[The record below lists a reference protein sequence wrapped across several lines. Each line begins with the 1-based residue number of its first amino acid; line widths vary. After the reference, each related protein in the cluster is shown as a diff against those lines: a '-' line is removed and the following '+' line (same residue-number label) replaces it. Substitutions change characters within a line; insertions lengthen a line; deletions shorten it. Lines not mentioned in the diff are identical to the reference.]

1 MIVLNLSN
9 HDRFL
14 LFSPKHK
21 MRAGYHRSP
30 ATVRESPETISK
42 GEAMLETPTK
52 TKSKITDKFMS
63 FVDGAFVDIAG
74 ADCEDNIN
82 PADGSSIGK
91 TYLMTT
97 EQAEAA
103 IQSAVKAFESW
114 RATPA
119 PKRAK
124 VFAQFQRILED
135 RKQELAEA
143 LTAEEG
149 KRLPEALG
157 EVQKAINIVEFMVG
171 EGRRFGGR
179 TIPSEM
185 ENTLA
190 YTVRQ
195 PLGTVGLIT
204 PWNFPVAIPVWKIVP
219 ALIAGNTAIFKP
231 ASNTTK
237 TACMLVEMMHDAGLP
252 PGVLQLTI
260 GRGST
265 VGDLIVNHPKIAA
278 LSFTG
283 SNQVGQRLYSD
294 GAKRGIKV
302 QCEMGGK
309 NPIVVLDDAD
319 VDLAVEATAQGAF
332 GSTGQRCTAT
342 SRAIVTEGVADE
354 FVRKLVERAKKIK
367 MGDGM
372 DSQTDMGPIVD
383 EWQMSSVV
391 EGVDKAKSDSA
402 CGELLLGG
410 SRATEAPL
418 DKGFFF
424 PPTIFDKVSPDSFLA
439 QEELFGPVLA
449 VIRVKNFEEA
459 IEAANNVAYGLSSSI
474 YTNDSNLV
482 FKFLDLIETGITHV
496 NSPTMGGEAQLPFG
510 GIKATGVGAREMGTE
525 GVEFFTELK
534 TVYIDYTG
542 QKREGNLY

>member
-1 MIVLNLSN
+1 MFPPKGPLRPLAKRVRTILSALKA
-9 HDRFL
+9 HL
-14 LFSPKHK
+14 
-21 MRAGYHRSP
+21 
-30 ATVRESPETISK
+30 K
-42 GEAMLETPTK
+42 GEVMLETPTK
-52 TKSKITDKFMS
+52 AKSKITDRFMS
-63 FVDGAFVDIAG
+63 FVDGEFVDTAG
-74 ADCEDNIN
+74 AESVDNIN
-82 PADGSSIGK
+82 PADGSVVGQ

-103 IQSAVKAFESW
+103 IQGAVKAFESW
-114 RATPA
+114 RQVPA

-124 VFAQFQRILED
+124 IFAQFQRILED
-135 RKQELAEA
+135 RKHELAEA
-143 LTAEEG
+143 LTLEEG

-195 PLGTVGLIT
+195 PLGVVGLIT
-204 PWNFPVAIPVWKIVP
+204 PWNFPVAIPVWKMVP
-219 ALIAGNTAIFKP
+219 ALIAGNTAVFKP
-231 ASNTTK
+231 ATNTTK
-237 TACMLVEMMHDAGLP
+237 TACMLVEMLHDAGLP

-260 GRGST
+260 GKGSS
-265 VGDLIVNHPKIAA
+265 VGDLIVNHPKIMA

-283 SNQVGQRLYSD
+283 SNGVGQRLYAD

-319 VDLAVEATAQGAF
+319 VDLAVEATVQGAF

-342 SRAIVTEGVADE
+342 SRAIITEGIADE
-354 FVRKLVERAKKIK
+354 FVEKLVARAKQLKI
-367 MGDGM
+367 GNGM
-372 DSQTDMGPIVD
+372 DSSTDMGPIVD
-383 EWQMSSVV
+383 DYQLKSVT
-391 EGVDKAKSDSA
+391 EGVEQAKGDEK
-402 CGELLLGG
+402 CGKLLLGG
-410 SRATEAPL
+410 SRITEAPL
-418 DKGFFF
+418 DKGNFF
-424 PPTIFDKVSPDSFLA
+424 PPTIFDHVNPDSFLA

-449 VIRVKNFEEA
+449 VIRVKDFEEA
-459 IEAANNVAYGLSSSI
+459 IEAANNVAYGLSSSV

-482 FKFLDLIETGITHV
+482 FKFLDRIETGITHV

>member
-1 MIVLNLSN
+1 
-9 HDRFL
+9 
-14 LFSPKHK
+14 
-21 MRAGYHRSP
+21 
-30 ATVRESPETISK
+30 
-42 GEAMLETPTK
+42 MLETPTK
-52 TKSKITDKFMS
+52 GKSKITDQFMS
-63 FVDGAFVDIAG
+63 FIDGAFVDTTG
-74 ADCEDNIN
+74 AECVDNIN
-82 PADGSSIGK
+82 PADGSVVGK
-91 TYLMTT
+91 TYLMSR
-97 EQAEAA
+97 EAAEAA
-103 IQSAVKAFESW
+103 IASAKKAFPSW
-114 RATPA
+114 RAVPA

-124 VFAQFQRILED
+124 VFAKFQRILED
-135 RKQELAEA
+135 RKEELAEA
-143 LTAEEG
+143 LTREEG
-149 KRLPEALG
+149 KRFPEALG
-157 EVQKAINIVEFMVG
+157 EVQKSINIIEFMVG
-171 EGRRFGGR
+171 EGRRLGGR

-195 PLGTVGLIT
+195 PLGVVGLIT
-204 PWNFPVAIPVWKIVP
+204 PWNFPVAIPIWKIVP
-219 ALIAGNTAIFKP
+219 ALIAGNTAVFKP
-231 ASNTTK
+231 ATNTTK
-237 TACMLVEMMHDAGLP
+237 TACMIAEMLHDAGLP

-260 GRGST
+260 GKGSS
-265 VGDLIVNHPKIAA
+265 VGDLIVNHPDVKA

-283 SNQVGQRLYSD
+283 SNSVGNKLYAD

-342 SRAIVTEGVADE
+342 SRAIVTEAVADE
-354 FVRKLVERAKKIK
+354 FVKKLVERAKQIK

-372 DSQTDMGPIVD
+372 DPATDMGPIVD
-383 EWQMSSVV
+383 DYQLKSVT
-391 EGVDKAKSDSA
+391 EGVEQAKGDSS
-402 CGELLLGG
+402 CGECILGG
-410 SRATEAPL
+410 VRTDDAPL
-418 DKGFFF
+418 ANGNFF
-424 PPTIFDKVSPDSFLA
+424 PPTIFDKVSPDSYLA

-459 IEAANNVAYGLSSSI
+459 IEAANNVAYGLSSSV

-482 FKFLDLIETGITHV
+482 FRFLELIETGITHV

-510 GIKATGVGAREMGTE
+510 GVKATGVGAREMGTE

>member
-1 MIVLNLSN
+1 
-9 HDRFL
+9 
-14 LFSPKHK
+14 
-21 MRAGYHRSP
+21 
-30 ATVRESPETISK
+30 
-42 GEAMLETPTK
+42 MLETPTK
-52 TKSKITDKFMS
+52 SKSKITTQFMS
-63 FVDGAFVDIAG
+63 YINGAFVSIEG
-74 ADCEDNIN
+74 ADSMPNTN
-82 PADGSSIGK
+82 PANGNLVGT
-91 TYLMTT
+91 TYLLTS
-97 EQAEAA
+97 EQTEAA
-103 IQSAVKAFESW
+103 IQGAVEAFESW
-114 RATPA
+114 RAMPA

-124 VFAQFQRILED
+124 IFAKFQTIMEE
-135 RKQELAEA
+135 RKPELAKA
-143 LTAEEG
+143 LTEEEG
-149 KRLPEALG
+149 KCYNEALG
-157 EVQKAINIVEFMVG
+157 EVQKAINIIEFMVG

-195 PLGTVGLIT
+195 PLGVVGLIT
-204 PWNFPVAIPVWKIVP
+204 PWNFPVAIPVWKMMP
-219 ALIAGNTAIFKP
+219 ALIAGNTAVFKP

-237 TACMLVEMMHDAGLP
+237 TACMMVEMLHDAGLP

-260 GRGST
+260 GKGSQ

-283 SNQVGQRLYSD
+283 SNPVGQRLYQD
-294 GAKRGIKV
+294 GSKRGIKV

-319 VDLAVEATAQGAF
+319 VDLAVEATVQGAF

-342 SRAIVTEGVADE
+342 SRAILTEGIAEE
-354 FVRKLVERAKKIK
+354 FVSKLVARAKQFKI
-367 MGDGM
+367 GDGM
-372 DSQTDMGPIVD
+372 DPSTDMGPIVD
-383 EWQMSSVV
+383 DGQLRSVT
-391 EGVDKAKSDSA
+391 EGVEKAKSDPA
-402 CGELLLGG
+402 CGKLLLGG

-418 DKGFFF
+418 DKGTFFE
-424 PPTIFDKVSPDSFLA
+424 PTIFDHVQPDSFLA

-449 VIRVKNFEEA
+449 VIRVKDFEEA
-459 IEAANNVAYGLSSSI
+459 IKAANNVAFGLSSSI
-474 YTNDSNLV
+474 YTKNTDMV
-482 FKFLDLIETGITHV
+482 FRFLDLIETGITHV

>member
-1 MIVLNLSN
+1 
-9 HDRFL
+9 
-14 LFSPKHK
+14 
-21 MRAGYHRSP
+21 
-30 ATVRESPETISK
+30 
-42 GEAMLETPTK
+42 MLETPTK
-52 TKSKITDKFMS
+52 SKSKITHQFMS
-63 FVDGAFVDIAG
+63 FIDGAFVDTNG
-74 ADCEDNIN
+74 ADSVENIN
-82 PADGSSIGK
+82 PADGSVVGT
-91 TYLMTT
+91 TYLLTS
-97 EQAEAA
+97 EQTQAA
-103 IQSAVKAFESW
+103 IHGAVKAFESW
-114 RATPA
+114 RAMPA
-119 PKRAK
+119 PKRAQIL
-124 VFAQFQRILED
+124 ARFQRILED
-135 RKQELAEA
+135 RKEELAEA

-149 KRLPEALG
+149 KRYPEALG
-157 EVQKAINIVEFMVG
+157 EVQKAINIVDFMVG

-195 PLGTVGLIT
+195 PLGVVGLIT
-204 PWNFPVAIPVWKIVP
+204 PWNFPVAIPVWKMMP
-219 ALIAGNTAIFKP
+219 ALVAGNTVIFKP

-237 TACMLVEMMHDAGLP
+237 TACMLVEMLSDAGLP
-252 PGVLQLTI
+252 PGVVQLTI
-260 GRGST
+260 GRGSS
-265 VGDLIVNHPKIAA
+265 VGDLIVNHPQVVA

-283 SNQVGQRLYSD
+283 SNGVGQRLYSD

-319 VDLAVEATAQGAF
+319 VDLAVEATIQGAF

-342 SRAIVTEGVADE
+342 SRAILTQGIADE
-354 FVRKLVERAKKIK
+354 FMEKLLKKAKLLK
-367 MGDGM
+367 MGAGM
-372 DSQTDMGPIVD
+372 DSSTDMGPIVD
-383 EWQMSSVV
+383 DAQLQSVV
-391 EGVDKAKSDSA
+391 DGVNQAKADA
-402 CGELLLGG
+402 NCGQCVLGG
-410 SRATEAPL
+410 ERAMEAPL

-424 PPTIFDKVSPDSFLA
+424 PPTIFDNVQPDSFLA

-449 VIRVKNFEEA
+449 VIRVKDFEEA
-459 IEAANNVAYGLSSSI
+459 IKAANNVPYGLSSSI
-474 YTNDSNLV
+474 YTKNTDIV
-482 FKFLDLIETGITHV
+482 FRFLDLIETGITHV

>member
-1 MIVLNLSN
+1 
-9 HDRFL
+9 
-14 LFSPKHK
+14 
-21 MRAGYHRSP
+21 
-30 ATVRESPETISK
+30 
-42 GEAMLETPTK
+42 MLETPTK
-52 TKSKITDKFMS
+52 SQSQITNKFMS
-63 FVDGAFVDIAG
+63 FIDGKFLSTDGAQSM
-74 ADCEDNIN
+74 ENIN
-82 PADGSSIGK
+82 PADGSVVGT
-91 TYLMTT
+91 TYLMTS
-97 EQAEAA
+97 EQCEAA
-103 IQSAVKAFESW
+103 IQGALKAFESW
-114 RATPA
+114 RMVPA

-124 VFAQFQRILED
+124 IFAKFQRILED
-135 RKQELAEA
+135 RKEELAKA

-149 KRLPEALG
+149 KRYPEALG
-157 EVQKAINIVEFMVG
+157 EVQKSINIVEFMVG
-171 EGRRFGGR
+171 EGRRFGGK

-185 ENTLA
+185 ENTFA

-195 PLGTVGLIT
+195 PLGVVGLIT
-204 PWNFPVAIPVWKIVP
+204 PWNFPVAIPIWKIVP

-237 TACMLVEMMHDAGLP
+237 TACMIVEMLHDAGLP
-252 PGVLQLTI
+252 PGVCQLTI
-260 GRGST
+260 GKGSV

-283 SNQVGQRLYSD
+283 SNPVGQRLYAD

-342 SRAIVTEGVADE
+342 SRAVVTDAIADE
-354 FVRKLVERAKKIK
+354 FVKKLVERAKTIK

-372 DSQTDMGPIVD
+372 DSATDMGPIVD
-383 EWQMSSVV
+383 DNQLRSVI
-391 EGVDKAKSDSA
+391 EGVEKAKADST

-410 SRATEAPL
+410 SRPTEAPL
-418 DKGFFF
+418 DKGTFF
-424 PPTIFDKVSPDSFLA
+424 PPTIFDKVHPDSFLA

-449 VIRVKNFEEA
+449 VIRVKDFEEA
-459 IEAANNVAYGLSSSI
+459 IKAANNVAYGLSSSV
-474 YTNDSNLV
+474 YTKNTDVV
-482 FKFLDLIETGITHV
+482 FRFLDLIETGITHV

-510 GIKATGVGAREMGTE
+510 GIKATGVGAREMGDE
-525 GVEFFTELK
+525 GVQFFTELK

-542 QKREGNLY
+542 QKRDGNLY

>member
-1 MIVLNLSN
+1 
-9 HDRFL
+9 
-14 LFSPKHK
+14 
-21 MRAGYHRSP
+21 
-30 ATVRESPETISK
+30 
-42 GEAMLETPTK
+42 MLETPTK
-52 TKSKITDKFMS
+52 SQSKISNEFMS
-63 FVDGAFVDIAG
+63 FVDGAFVKTDG
-74 ADCEDNIN
+74 AQSVENIN
-82 PADGSSIGK
+82 PADGSVVGT
-91 TYLMTT
+91 TYLMTS
-97 EQAEAA
+97 EQTEAA

-114 RATPA
+114 KMVPA

-124 VFAQFQRILED
+124 VFAKFQRILED
-135 RKQELAEA
+135 RKEELAKA

-149 KRLPEALG
+149 KRYPEALG

-195 PLGTVGLIT
+195 PLGVVGLIT

-219 ALIAGNTAIFKP
+219 ALIAGNTAVFKP
-231 ASNTTK
+231 ATNTTK
-237 TACMLVEMMHDAGLP
+237 TACMIAEMLHDAGLP
-252 PGVLQLTI
+252 AGVLQLTI
-260 GRGST
+260 GRGSS
-265 VGDLIVNHPKIAA
+265 VGDLIVNHPDIAA

-283 SNQVGQRLYSD
+283 SNPVGQRLYSD

-342 SRAIVTEGVADE
+342 SRAVVTEAVADE
-354 FVRKLVERAKKIK
+354 FVKKLVARAKQIKI
-367 MGDGM
+367 GDGM
-372 DSQTDMGPIVD
+372 DSATDMGPIVD
-383 EWQMSSVV
+383 EGQLKSVI
-391 EGVDKAKSDSA
+391 EGVDKAKADSS

-410 SRATEAPL
+410 ERCTDSPL
-418 DKGFFF
+418 DKGNYF
-424 PPTIFDKVSPDSFLA
+424 PPTIFDKVHPESFLA

-449 VIRVKNFEEA
+449 IIRVKNFEEA
-459 IEAANNVAYGLSSSI
+459 IAAANNVAYGLSSSV
-474 YTNDSNLV
+474 YTKNTDLV
-482 FKFLDLIETGITHV
+482 FRFLDMIETGITHV

>member
-1 MIVLNLSN
+1 
-9 HDRFL
+9 
-14 LFSPKHK
+14 
-21 MRAGYHRSP
+21 
-30 ATVRESPETISK
+30 
-42 GEAMLETPTK
+42 MLETPIK
-52 TKSKITDKFMS
+52 SKSKISDQFMS
-63 FVDGAFVDIAG
+63 FIDGAFVDIAG
-74 ADCEDNIN
+74 ADSVDNIN
-82 PADGSSIGK
+82 PADGSVVGK
-91 TYLMTT
+91 TYLMST

-103 IQSAVKAFESW
+103 ISGAVKAFEGW
-114 RATPA
+114 RNVPA

-124 VFAQFQRILED
+124 IFAQFQRILEN
-135 RKQELAEA
+135 RKEELAKA

-149 KRLPEALG
+149 KRYPEALG

-195 PLGTVGLIT
+195 PLGVVGLIT
-204 PWNFPVAIPVWKIVP
+204 PWNFPVAIPVWKILP
-219 ALIAGNTAIFKP
+219 ALIAGNTAVFKP
-231 ASNTTK
+231 ATNTTK
-237 TACMLVEMMHDAGLP
+237 TACLLVEMMHEAGLP

-260 GRGST
+260 GKGSS

-283 SNQVGQRLYSD
+283 SNSVGQRLYTD

-342 SRAIVTEGVADE
+342 SRAIVTEAVADE
-354 FVRKLVERAKKIK
+354 FVKKLVERAKKIK

-383 EWQMSSVV
+383 DYQLNSVV
-391 EGVDKAKSDSA
+391 EGVDRAKSDSK

-410 SRATEAPL
+410 SRAEEAPL
-418 DKGFFF
+418 DRGNFF
-424 PPTIFDKVSPDSFLA
+424 PPTIFDNVHPDSYLA

-449 VIRVKNFEEA
+449 VIRVKDFEEA
-459 IEAANNVAYGLSSSI
+459 IRAANNVAYGLSSSV
-474 YTNDSNLV
+474 YTKNSNLV
-482 FKFLDLIETGITHV
+482 FRFLDLIETGITHV

-542 QKREGNLY
+542 EKREGNLY

>member
-1 MIVLNLSN
+1 MV
-9 HDRFL
+9 
-14 LFSPKHK
+14 
-21 MRAGYHRSP
+21 
-30 ATVRESPETISK
+30 
-42 GEAMLETPTK
+42 
-52 TKSKITDKFMS
+52 
-63 FVDGAFVDIAG
+63 
-74 ADCEDNIN
+74 
-82 PADGSSIGK
+82 
-91 TYLMTT
+91 
-97 EQAEAA
+97 
-103 IQSAVKAFESW
+103 
-114 RATPA
+114 PA

-124 VFAQFQRILED
+124 IFAKFQRILEE
-135 RKQELAEA
+135 RKEELAKA
-143 LTAEEG
+143 LTEEEG
-149 KRLPEALG
+149 KRYPEALG

-195 PLGTVGLIT
+195 PLGVVGLIT
-204 PWNFPVAIPVWKIVP
+204 PWNFPVAIPVWKMLP
-219 ALIAGNTAIFKP
+219 ALIAGNTAVFKP
-231 ASNTTK
+231 ATNTTK
-237 TACMLVEMMHDAGLP
+237 TACMLAEMLHDAGLP

-260 GRGST
+260 GRGSS
-265 VGDLIVNHPKIAA
+265 VGETIVHHPKVMA

-283 SNQVGQRLYSD
+283 SNPVGQKLYQD
-294 GAKRGIKV
+294 GAARGIKV

-342 SRAIVTEGVADE
+342 SRAIVTEAIADE
-354 FVRKLVERAKKIK
+354 FVQKLVARAKTIRI
-367 MGDGM
+367 GNGM
-372 DSQTDMGPIVD
+372 DADTDMGPIVD
-383 EWQMSSVV
+383 DGQMQSVV
-391 EGVDKAKSDSA
+391 EGVDKAKADSR
-402 CGELLLGG
+402 CGKLLLGG
-410 SRATEAPL
+410 ERSTQAPL
-418 DKGFFF
+418 DKGTFF
-424 PPTIFDKVSPDSFLA
+424 PPTIFDHVDPDSFLA

-459 IEAANNVAYGLSSSI
+459 IKAANNVAYGLSSSV
-474 YTNDSNLV
+474 YTKNTDLV
-482 FKFLDLIETGITHV
+482 FRFLDLIETGITHV

-510 GIKATGVGAREMGTE
+510 GVKATGVGAREMGTE

>member
-1 MIVLNLSN
+1 
-9 HDRFL
+9 
-14 LFSPKHK
+14 
-21 MRAGYHRSP
+21 
-30 ATVRESPETISK
+30 
-42 GEAMLETPTK
+42 MLETPTK
-52 TKSKITDKFMS
+52 SKSQITDKFMS
-63 FVDGAFVDIAG
+63 FVDGAFVNVSG
-74 ADCEDNIN
+74 AESMDNIN

-103 IQSAVKAFESW
+103 INSAVKAFEGW
-114 RATPA
+114 RSTPA

-124 VFAQFQRILED
+124 IFAQFQRIMED
-135 RKQELAEA
+135 RRHELAEA
-143 LTAEEG
+143 LTLEEG

-195 PLGTVGLIT
+195 PLGVVGLIT

-231 ASNTTK
+231 ASSTTK
-237 TACMLVEMMHDAGLP
+237 TACMLVEMLHDAGLP

-260 GRGST
+260 GKGST
-265 VGDLIVNHPKIAA
+265 VGDLIVKHPKIAA

-283 SNQVGQRLYSD
+283 SNSVGQQLYCD

-319 VDLAVEATAQGAF
+319 VDLAVEATVQGAF

-342 SRAIVTEGVADE
+342 SRAIVTPGVADE
-354 FVRKLVERAKKIK
+354 FVRKLVERAKTIK

-372 DSQTDMGPIVD
+372 NSATEMGPIVD
-383 EWQMSSVV
+383 EWQLKTVI
-391 EGVDKAKSDSA
+391 EGVDQARGDSR
-402 CGELLLGG
+402 CGKLLLGG
-410 SRATEAPL
+410 SRSTEAPL
-418 DKGFFF
+418 ERGYFY
-424 PPTIFDKVSPDSFLA
+424 PPTVFDNVDPDSFLA

-459 IEAANNVAYGLSSSI
+459 IEAANNVPYGLSSSI

-482 FKFLDLIETGITHV
+482 FRFLDRIETGITHV

-542 QKREGNLY
+542 QKREGNIY

>member
-1 MIVLNLSN
+1 
-9 HDRFL
+9 
-14 LFSPKHK
+14 
-21 MRAGYHRSP
+21 
-30 ATVRESPETISK
+30 
-42 GEAMLETPTK
+42 MLETPIK
-52 TKSKITDKFMS
+52 SASKITNKFMS
-63 FVDGAFVDIAG
+63 FVDGAFLSTEG
-74 ADCEDNIN
+74 AETMDNIN
-82 PADGSSIGK
+82 PADGSVVGT
-91 TYLMTT
+91 TYLMTS

-103 IQSAVKAFESW
+103 IQGAVKAFKSW
-114 RATPA
+114 RMVPA

-124 VFAQFQRILED
+124 IFAQFQRILEE
-135 RKQELAEA
+135 RKEELAQA

-149 KRLPEALG
+149 KRYPEALG
-157 EVQKAINIVEFMVG
+157 EVQKTINIVDFMVG

-195 PLGTVGLIT
+195 PIGVVGLIT
-204 PWNFPVAIPVWKIVP
+204 PWNFPVAIPVWKMMP

-237 TACMLVEMMHDAGLP
+237 TACMLVEMLHDAGLP

-260 GRGST
+260 GKGSS
-265 VGDLIVNHPKIAA
+265 VGDLIVNHPKVEA

-283 SNQVGQRLYSD
+283 SNPVGQRLYCD

-342 SRAIVTEGVADE
+342 SRAIVTDAIADE
-354 FVRKLVERAKKIK
+354 FVQKLVERAKKIK
-367 MGDGM
+367 MGNGM
-372 DSQTDMGPIVD
+372 DSSTDMGPVVD
-383 EWQMSSVV
+383 ENQLRAVI
-391 EGVDKAKSDSA
+391 EGVEQAKADPK
-402 CGELLLGG
+402 CGKLLLGG
-410 SRATEAPL
+410 SRPTEAPL
-418 DKGFFF
+418 DKGTFF
-424 PPTIFDKVSPDSFLA
+424 PPTIFDHVNPDSFLA

-449 VIRVKNFEEA
+449 VIRVKDFEEA
-459 IEAANNVAYGLSSSI
+459 IAAANNVAYGLSSSV
-474 YTNDSNLV
+474 YTKNTDLV
-482 FKFLDLIETGITHV
+482 FRFLDLIETGITHV

-510 GIKATGVGAREMGTE
+510 GVKATGVGAREMGSE

-542 QKREGNLY
+542 QKRETNIY

>member
-1 MIVLNLSN
+1 
-9 HDRFL
+9 
-14 LFSPKHK
+14 
-21 MRAGYHRSP
+21 
-30 ATVRESPETISK
+30 
-42 GEAMLETPTK
+42 MLEIPTK
-52 TKSKITDKFMS
+52 SSSTIDKEFMS
-63 FVDGAFVDIAG
+63 FIDGAFVDTAG
-74 ADCEDNIN
+74 AQTVENIN
-82 PADGSSIGK
+82 PADGSVLGT
-91 TYLMTT
+91 TYLLSK
-97 EQAEAA
+97 EQAEKA
-103 IQSAVKAFESW
+103 IQSAKEAFPAW
-114 RATPA
+114 RAVPA

-124 VFAQFQRILED
+124 IFAAFQRILEE
-135 RKQELAEA
+135 RKEELAKA

-157 EVQKAINIVEFMVG
+157 EVQKTINIVEFMVG

-195 PLGTVGLIT
+195 PLGVVGLIT

-219 ALIAGNTAIFKP
+219 ALIAGNTAVFKP
-231 ASNTTK
+231 ATNTPK
-237 TACMLVEMMHDAGLP
+237 TACMVVEMLHEAGLP

-265 VGDLIVNHPKIAA
+265 VGDLIVNHEDIKA

-283 SNQVGQRLYSD
+283 SNPVGQRLYHD
-294 GAKRGIKV
+294 GAARGIKV

-319 VDLAVEATAQGAF
+319 VDLAVEATVQGAF

-342 SRAIVTEGVADE
+342 SRAVVTEAVADE
-354 FVRKLVERAKKIK
+354 FVKKLVAKAKNIKI
-367 MGDGM
+367 GDGM
-372 DSQTDMGPIVD
+372 NSDTDMGPIVD
-383 EWQMSSVV
+383 DGQLNSVI
-391 EGVDKAKSDSA
+391 EGVEQAKKDSS

-410 SRATEAPL
+410 ERATDGGLE
-418 DKGFFF
+418 KGYFFQ
-424 PPTIFDKVSPDSFLA
+424 PTIFDKVEPGSFLA

-449 VIRVKNFEEA
+449 VIRVKNFDEA
-459 IEAANNVAYGLSSSI
+459 IEAANSVKYGLSSSV
-474 YTNDSNLV
+474 YTKNTDLV
-482 FKFLDLIETGITHV
+482 FRFLDLIETGITHV

-510 GIKATGVGAREMGTE
+510 GVKATGVGAREMGTE

-534 TVYIDYTG
+534 TIYIDYTG
-542 QKREGNLY
+542 EKREGNLY